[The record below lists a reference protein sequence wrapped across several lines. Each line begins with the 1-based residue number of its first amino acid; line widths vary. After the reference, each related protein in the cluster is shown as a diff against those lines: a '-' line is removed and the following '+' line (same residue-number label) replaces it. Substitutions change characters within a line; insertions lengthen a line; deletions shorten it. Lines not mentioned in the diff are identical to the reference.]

1 MDKNEIIKN
10 FQLASTKHKKG
21 KVDNAIKILK
31 KILKNN
37 PNEYNSIF
45 LLGSINAQIKNY
57 NEAINLLKKSIEIN
71 PNIADAH
78 NNLGL
83 IYMLTGDL
91 KKSLLSLNQAI
102 KIKPDYS
109 AAYCNLGLLKNKL
122 EKLDEAINH
131 FKKSIEINPKD
142 LVSHFNLGNLY
153 KKKNNILNAESCYLE
168 SIKINASY
176 FSAYNNLM
184 DLYEKTNQRKKLI
197 NIIKKGEEYFNNN
210 STFNLFNAKN
220 FFNIKKY
227 QEAIDILENLEF
239 NKLEISKEQTKNV
252 ILAKSYDK
260 LKKFDKAYN
269 YFNRANKISLN
280 ANIKVYKRKR
290 TIEIIKN
297 RINFFSNLKKNHFYN
312 SNISEEKSPIFLIG
326 FPRSGTTL
334 LDTILRSHP
343 SIDVLEEKPI
353 VEKWLS
359 NINDNFNDNLDYL
372 NLIEQKNMSKIQN
385 LYFDLRN
392 KNLDNFNY
400 NKTYIDKMPLNIIYV
415 GEIVKIFPKAKFLFA
430 LRHPCDCVLSC
441 FMQSFEINDAMSNFF
456 NLKDT
461 SNLYS
466 SIMNLWEIF
475 MKKLSLNVHIIKY
488 ENLINN
494 FDDSIKKTLKFVDM
508 DWSDDV
514 LNFYKTAETGR
525 IINTPSYDQVNK
537 PIYKTSIEKWKNYEN
552 QIKEVF
558 PILEPW
564 IKKFDYKI

>member
-372 NLIEQKNMSKIQN
+372 NLIEQKNMKKIQN

-400 NKTYIDKMPLNIIYV
+400 NKTYIDKMPLNIVYV

-430 LRHPCDCVLSC
+430 LRNPCDCVLSC

-456 NLKDT
+456 NLKDA

-466 SIMNLWEIF
+466 SIMSLWEIF
-475 MKKLSLNVHIIKY
+475 MKKLSLNFHIIKY

-494 FDDSIKKTLKFVDM
+494 FEDSVKKTLKFVDM

-525 IINTPSYDQVNK
+525 MINTPSYDQVNK